1 MNGER
6 CSGALMIT
14 IREERLDNG
23 LQILFVD
30 QSNRYFGDYH
40 RVCIQIILVYA
51 LDALLVA
58 NSDDEAFRD
67 SAIASL
73 GKELKVIKR
82 LERMGVSTASVEK
95 VRQSMIEA
103 FMENASPY
111 LDRPEYPR
119 SLVFILWLK
128 LSGTLK

>member
-1 MNGER
+1 MV
-6 CSGALMIT
+6 T

-23 LQILFVD
+23 LHILFVD
-30 QSNRYFGDYH
+30 ESNRYFGDYH
-40 RVCIQIILVYA
+40 RVCIQITLVCA
-51 LDALLVA
+51 LDALPVVS
-58 NSDDEAFRD
+58 SDDEAFRD

-82 LERMGVSTASVEK
+82 LERMGVPTAAVEG

-111 LDRPEYPR
+111 LNRPEYPR
-119 SLVFILWLK
+119 SLVAAELK
-128 LSGTLK
+128 KRRTHSFYG